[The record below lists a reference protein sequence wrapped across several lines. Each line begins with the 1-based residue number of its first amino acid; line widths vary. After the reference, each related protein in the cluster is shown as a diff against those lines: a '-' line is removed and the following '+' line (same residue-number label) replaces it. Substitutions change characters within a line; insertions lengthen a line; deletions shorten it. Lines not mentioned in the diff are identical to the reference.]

1 MEKIHSHIFSLFIE
15 MEHET
20 RRPAEEHVPKR
31 KPIEKEKQEP
41 IVLRI

>member
-1 MEKIHSHIFSLFIE
+1 MDKIHSHMFSLFIE

-20 RRPAEEHVPKR
+20 RRLAEEHEPKR

-41 IVLRI
+41 ILLRI